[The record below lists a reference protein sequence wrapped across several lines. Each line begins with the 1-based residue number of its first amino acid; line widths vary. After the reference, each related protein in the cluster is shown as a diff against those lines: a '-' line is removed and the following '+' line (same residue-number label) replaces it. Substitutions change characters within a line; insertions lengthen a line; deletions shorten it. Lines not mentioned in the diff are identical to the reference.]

1 MPWGNGTGE
10 TLEVATGRLRD
21 EHDDHDED
29 DHDEDDHASAGVAI
43 RPSEQPWDWRLSI
56 ATVDTDGPFSPL
68 PGIDRRIA
76 VVEGAGMTLL
86 NDGVEQV
93 LWPMRPLAFSGDART
108 SARLVSGA
116 VRDLNLMTRRGHVTG
131 RMDIVSPIAGV
142 ATDAARQ
149 HARAVEPNGPR
160 SATPSVIRR
169 VAGSVD
175 FGLVAVGP
183 EPARVSIG
191 SIVLLLDPLDA
202 CLDIVAEVHVLSGQV
217 ALFEIEPDGGRA
229 N

>member
-1 MPWGNGTGE
+1 MPWRNGTGV

-21 EHDDHDED
+21 DHDRDDED
-29 DHDEDDHASAGVAI
+29 DCARSGVAI

-56 ATVDTDGPFSPL
+56 ATVDTDGPFSSL

-76 VVEGAGMTLL
+76 VVEGAGMILL

-93 LWPMRPLAFSGDART
+93 LWPMQPLVFSGDALT
-108 SARLVSGA
+108 SARLISGA

-131 RMDIVSPIAGV
+131 RMDIVAPIAGV
-142 ATDAARQ
+142 AADAAPR
-149 HARAVEPNGPR
+149 HSRAVDSNGAR
-160 SATPSVIRR
+160 SATPSVVRR
-169 VAGSVD
+169 AAGSVD

-202 CLDIVAEVHVLSGQV
+202 CLDIAADVHVLSGQL
-217 ALFEIEPDGGRA
+217 ALFEIEPDGGREI
-229 N
+229 

>member
-1 MPWGNGTGE
+1 MPWRNGTGV
-10 TLEVATGRLRD
+10 TLEIATGRL
-21 EHDDHDED
+21 HDDHHRDDED
-29 DHDEDDHASAGVAI
+29 DRAHSCAAPPRS
-43 RPSEQPWDWRLSI
+43 SEEPWDWRLSI
-56 ATVDTDGPFSPL
+56 ATVDTDGPFSSL

-86 NDGVEQV
+86 SDGVEQV
-93 LWPMRPLAFSGDART
+93 LWPMRPLSFSGDALT

-142 ATDAARQ
+142 VTDAAPE
-149 HARAVEPNGPR
+149 HARAVDPIGSR

-169 VAGSVD
+169 AAGSVD

-202 CLDIVAEVHVLSGQV
+202 CLDIGADVHVLGGHV

-229 N
+229 H